1 MTVATKNR
9 LEVKSLE
16 IKLLENPKCKEPKIT
31 IECRE
36 ANEQILEILKLI
48 KGTENKSKR
57 IVGIK
62 NNETYCIDP
71 NEILYFESVERKT
84 FCYTANSEYETD
96 FKLYE
101 LAEFPNADFMR
112 ISKST
117 VVNLNRIKSIR
128 PDFGGKILATM
139 ENNEKIYVSR
149 QFANEFKTK
158 LGIGGN
164 K

>member
-1 MTVATKNR
+1 M
-9 LEVKSLE
+9 E
-16 IKLLENPKCKEPKIT
+16 IKLIENKKLIEPKIT

-36 ANEQILEILKLI
+36 ADEQILDIIHLI
-48 KGTENKSKR
+48 KSKEAKGKR

-62 NNETYCIDP
+62 DDETYCIEP
-71 NEILYFESVERKT
+71 REVLYFESVDRKT
-84 FCYTANSEYETD
+84 FCYTAKSEFETEL
-96 FKLYE
+96 KLYE
-101 LAEFPNADFMR
+101 LEDFPKADFMR

-139 ENNEKIYVSR
+139 ENGEKVYVSR
-149 QFANEFKTK
+149 QYANGFKIK